1 MRFAHLADTHLGFR
15 QYGLSEREEDFYQ
28 AFEDVIAKIIQ
39 ERPDFVVHS
48 GDLFDF
54 HRPQPRA
61 LLVAQKCFRLLQER
75 GIPVFTVTGNHDVVL
90 RRGAMPPQV
99 LFSNF
104 GVRMLTEDE
113 PFIVHKDVFIGGSPY
128 RSRYYANSLLETLEI
143 IAKKSSRYSKSV
155 LVLHQGIDKF
165 LPQEFELKLEEVPK
179 NFNYVAMG
187 HIHSRI
193 LQDFGRGK
201 LAYPGSTEMWSVN
214 EYEDYRKHGKGFFLV
229 DLHGDEPDVQPV
241 EIELSRKII
250 RERINA
256 AALNEKLALM
266 KRSYSEMKSR
276 PLVYLDVTGD
286 GFERSALQE
295 KLVSQLSDIVLSLRV
310 SYLSPAAERAT
321 AGALARHFS
330 IPDMIAIA
338 LKDKHKAGLAEALFR
353 SLSENDEEGAL
364 EAAENFYGDVK

>member
-28 AFEDVIAKIIQ
+28 AFEDVIAKIIR

-179 NFNYVAMG
+179 NFSYVAMG

-214 EYEDYRKHGKGFFLV
+214 EYEDYRKHG
-229 DLHGDEPDVQPV
+229 
-241 EIELSRKII
+241 
-250 RERINA
+250 
-256 AALNEKLALM
+256 
-266 KRSYSEMKSR
+266 
-276 PLVYLDVTGD
+276 
-286 GFERSALQE
+286 
-295 KLVSQLSDIVLSLRV
+295 
-310 SYLSPAAERAT
+310 
-321 AGALARHFS
+321 
-330 IPDMIAIA
+330 
-338 LKDKHKAGLAEALFR
+338 
-353 SLSENDEEGAL
+353 
-364 EAAENFYGDVK
+364 